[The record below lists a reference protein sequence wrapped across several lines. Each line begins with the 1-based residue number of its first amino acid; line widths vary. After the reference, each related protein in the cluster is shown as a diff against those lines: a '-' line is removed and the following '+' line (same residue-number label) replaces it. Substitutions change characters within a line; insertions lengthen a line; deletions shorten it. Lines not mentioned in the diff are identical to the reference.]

1 MPAID
6 GVPEIY
12 ADVVQ
17 IATGNAGI
25 FFGFRAVSPFNA
37 EESLLQ
43 DPGAEPPSPLKAIV
57 RMSQEDAKIFAIVL
71 RHALKQFE
79 VDHGVIDIPEE
90 FYQSANA
97 GNDAW

>member
-1 MPAID
+1 MPAND

-17 IATGNAGI
+17 IATGNSGI

-43 DPGAEPPSPLKAIV
+43 DSGAEPPSPLKAIV
-57 RMSQEDAKIFAIVL
+57 RMSQ
-71 RHALKQFE
+71 